1 MSSSNG
7 HSKIHKFFQEFNTQE
22 LPEAPQKLLFGQT
35 KQKNLGIIRK
45 CMAQQMVMAHPN
57 LPSALDIAGACVVT
71 GVENGG
77 AAAVGPSNEA
87 STSSPPAAIARSF
100 RNLPWKA

>member
-7 HSKIHKFFQEFNTQE
+7 HSKFHKFFQEFNTQK
-22 LPEAPQKLLFGQT
+22 LLKAPQKLLFGSHKT
-35 KQKNLGIIRK
+35 KQKALGIIRK

-57 LPSALDIAGACVVT
+57 PPQAFDVAGASCVT

-77 AAAVGPSNEA
+77 AAAG
-87 STSSPPAAIARSF
+87 SPPAAIVRSF